1 MSRMTQPQDPVADS
15 VAAWKKMTDEYL
27 AALGK
32 SLEEAKASG
41 ATEAATQ
48 QAERSYLEMQN
59 LMRTTAQQAYAP
71 MVEAFGAVPLT
82 EFQRLQDQVH
92 TILLRLDRID
102 DALREIRDGM
112 GGVAAKGKKAKKKG

>member
-1 MSRMTQPQDPVADS
+1 MTQSQDPVADS

-32 SLEEAKASG
+32 SLDEAKASG
-41 ATEAATQ
+41 VTEAATQ
-48 QAERSYLEMQN
+48 QAERTYLEMQN

-71 MVEAFGAVPLT
+71 VVEAFGAVPLT

-92 TILLRLDRID
+92 TVLLRLDRID
-102 DALREIRDGM
+102 DALREIRDGI
-112 GGVAAKGKKAKKKG
+112 GGGMAAKGKKGKKKG